1 MSAQQS
7 PLPAEDLLS
16 FFRFVGKLKTIK
28 RTGWVKRGV
37 HEPESVSDHMY
48 RMALMAMAV
57 GGNDSARR
65 DRLIKMALVHD
76 LAESEVGDIAPGDGV
91 SKEEKFRREEAA
103 MHHLRDDALSQS
115 NFGKELYDLWLEY
128 DQGKTEDA
136 RLVKELDKMEMIV
149 QADEYET
156 AQGKDLEEF
165 FESTRGVFHSHVM
178 QDIDGALR
186 SQRIR
191 RKRTSSPEDSGL
203 N

>member
-7 PLPAEDLLS
+7 QLPAEDLLS

-37 HEPESVSDHMY
+37 HDPESVSDHMY

-91 SKEEKFRREEAA
+91 SKEEKFSREEAA

-115 NFGKELYDLWLEY
+115 TFGKELYDLWLEY

-156 AQGKDLEEF
+156 VQGKDLEEF
-165 FESTRGVFHSHVM
+165 FESTRGVFHSNVM
-178 QDIDGALR
+178 QDIDRALR

-191 RKRTSSPEDSGL
+191 RKRTASPEDSGL